1 MKAIKNKIRNPFL
14 ILLISFIGISVVS
27 GVFLLTHLH
36 TPSVTNEAVVEAMVE
51 TEMIQTN
58 LAPTTIPSETTAPA
72 PNQTDTQQTPQT
84 QITAIDPANYIENEL
99 SQDNFKTAIS
109 QLSGAIPV
117 TIDGQETRIETRYSY
132 AMFTNQPN
140 AKAKEFLLQTLR
152 QWVPENQITVEP
164 YVYVDGMG
172 GNTWYNIIVTFPGTV
187 TPQEQI
193 LFTAHYDS
201 CVVFEGDPMVS
212 APGADD
218 NGTGIATL
226 LEAVRIFSTMKFE
239 RTLKVIF
246 FSGEENFQQ
255 GSKAYAE
262 QHANENIMVV
272 LNMDMFG
279 IDKDGDRCFEIY
291 VGELPG
297 SQKIADLLLQTI
309 QENQLNLKADYLVS
323 NAYAKAD
330 QKSFWDQNI
339 PAITV
344 MENFLPDYSP
354 GGCEGVIDRTDYWH
368 LPGDK
373 IETLNLEYAFDIGKA
388 GILTVLKLAGAMP
401 IIPE

>member
-1 MKAIKNKIRNPFL
+1 MKAIKQKTRNPFL
-14 ILLISFIGISVVS
+14 ILLISFIGI
-27 GVFLLTHLH
+27 GIAAGILLLTHLH
-36 TPSVTNEAVVEAMVE
+36 TPSASREAVVEAMVE
-51 TEMIQTN
+51 TEMMQTN
-58 LAPTTIPSETTAPA
+58 MAPTAVQEEITTPA
-72 PNQTDTQQTPQT
+72 PNQADAQQTPQT
-84 QITAIDPANYIENEL
+84 QMAAIDPAIYIENEL
-99 SQDNFKTAIS
+99 SQENFKTVIS

-132 AMFTNQPN
+132 AMFSNQPN

-172 GNTWYNIIVTFPGTV
+172 GNTWYNIIITFPGTV
-187 TPQEQI
+187 TPNEQI

-201 CVVFEGDPMVS
+201 CVVFEGDPMIS
-212 APGADD
+212 APGAND
-218 NGTGIATL
+218 NGTGVAAL

-262 QHANENIMVV
+262 QHAEDNITAV

-279 IDKDGDRCFEIY
+279 TDKDGDRCFEMY

-309 QENQLNLKADYLVS
+309 QEYRLNLKADYLVS

-330 QKSFWDQNI
+330 HKSFWDQNI

-354 GGCEGVIDRTDYWH
+354 GGCEGVTDRTDYWH

-373 IETLNLEYAFDIGKA
+373 IETINLEYAFDIGKA
-388 GILTVLKLAGAMP
+388 GILTILKLAGAMP
-401 IIPE
+401 VIPK

>member
-1 MKAIKNKIRNPFL
+1 MKAIKQKTRNPFL
-14 ILLISFIGISVVS
+14 ILLISFIGI
-27 GVFLLTHLH
+27 GIAAGILLLTHLH
-36 TPSVTNEAVVEAMVE
+36 TPSASREAVVEAMVE
-51 TEMIQTN
+51 TEMMQTN
-58 LAPTTIPSETTAPA
+58 MAPTAVQKEITTPA
-72 PNQTDTQQTPQT
+72 LNQADVQQIPQT
-84 QITAIDPANYIENEL
+84 QIAVIDPAIYIEKEL
-99 SQDNFKTAIS
+99 SQENFKTAIS

-132 AMFTNQPN
+132 AMFSNQPN

-152 QWVPENQITVEP
+152 QWVLENQITVEP

-172 GNTWYNIIVTFPGTV
+172 GNTWYNIIITFPGTV
-187 TPQEQI
+187 TPNEQI

-201 CVVFEGDPMVS
+201 CVVFEGDPMIS
-212 APGADD
+212 APGAND
-218 NGTGIATL
+218 NGTGVAAL

-262 QHANENIMVV
+262 QHAEDNITAV

-279 IDKDGDRCFEIY
+279 TDKDGDRCFEMY

-309 QENQLNLKADYLVS
+309 QEYRLNLKADYLVS

-354 GGCEGVIDRTDYWH
+354 GGCEGVTDRTDYWH

-373 IETLNLEYAFDIGKA
+373 IETINLEYAFDIGKA
-388 GILTVLKLAGAMP
+388 GILTILKLAGAMP
-401 IIPE
+401 VIPK

>member
-1 MKAIKNKIRNPFL
+1 MKAIKKKTRNPFL
-14 ILLISFIGISVVS
+14 ILLISFIGIVIAA
-27 GVFLLTHLH
+27 GILLLTHLH
-36 TPSVTNEAVVEAMVE
+36 TPSASREAVVEAMVE
-51 TEMIQTN
+51 TEMMQTN
-58 LAPTTIPSETTAPA
+58 MVPTAVQKEITTPV
-72 PNQTDTQQTPQT
+72 PNQTDVQQTPQT
-84 QITAIDPANYIENEL
+84 QMAAIDPAIYIENEL
-99 SQDNFKTAIS
+99 SQENFKTVIS

-132 AMFTNQPN
+132 AMFSNQPN

-172 GNTWYNIIVTFPGTV
+172 GNTWYNIIITFPGTI
-187 TPQEQI
+187 TPNEQI

-201 CVVFEGDPMVS
+201 CVVFEGDPMIS
-212 APGADD
+212 APGAND
-218 NGTGIATL
+218 NGTGVAAL

-262 QHANENIMVV
+262 QHAEDNITAV

-279 IDKDGDRCFEIY
+279 TDKDGDRCFEMY

-309 QENQLNLKADYLVS
+309 QEYQLNLKADYLVS

-354 GGCEGVIDRTDYWH
+354 GGCEGVTDRTDYWH

-373 IETLNLEYAFDIGKA
+373 IETINLEYAFDIGKA
-388 GILTVLKLAGAMP
+388 GILTILKLAGAMP
-401 IIPE
+401 VILK

>member
-1 MKAIKNKIRNPFL
+1 LKAIKKKTCNPFL
-14 ILLISFIGISVVS
+14 ILLISFIGI
-27 GVFLLTHLH
+27 GIAAGILLLTHLH
-36 TPSVTNEAVVEAMVE
+36 TPSASREAVVEAMVE
-51 TEMIQTN
+51 TEMMQTN
-58 LAPTTIPSETTAPA
+58 MAPTAVQKEITTPA
-72 PNQTDTQQTPQT
+72 PNQADIQQTPQN
-84 QITAIDPANYIENEL
+84 QIASIDPAIYIENEL
-99 SQDNFKTAIS
+99 SQENFKTVIS

-132 AMFTNQPN
+132 AMFSNQPN
-140 AKAKEFLLQTLR
+140 AKAKDFLLQTLR

-172 GNTWYNIIVTFPGTV
+172 GNTWYNIIITFPGTV
-187 TPQEQI
+187 TPNEQI

-201 CVVFEGDPMVS
+201 CVVFEGDPMIS
-212 APGADD
+212 APGAND
-218 NGTGIATL
+218 NGTGVATL

-262 QHANENIMVV
+262 QHAEDNITAV

-279 IDKDGDRCFEIY
+279 TDKDGDRCFEMY

-309 QENQLNLKADYLVS
+309 QEYQLNLKADYLVS

-354 GGCEGVIDRTDYWH
+354 GGCEGVTDRTDYWH

-373 IETLNLEYAFDIGKA
+373 IDTINLEYAFDIGKA
-388 GILTVLKLAGAMP
+388 GILTILKLAGAMP
-401 IIPE
+401 VIPK

>member
-1 MKAIKNKIRNPFL
+1 MKAIKQKTRNPFL
-14 ILLISFIGISVVS
+14 ILLISFIGI
-27 GVFLLTHLH
+27 GIAAGILLLTHLH
-36 TPSVTNEAVVEAMVE
+36 TPSASREAVVEAMVE
-51 TEMIQTN
+51 TEMMQTN
-58 LAPTTIPSETTAPA
+58 MAPTAVQKEITTPA
-72 PNQTDTQQTPQT
+72 PNQADAQQSPQT
-84 QITAIDPANYIENEL
+84 QIAAIDPAIYIENEL
-99 SQDNFKTAIS
+99 SQENFKTVIS

-117 TIDGQETRIETRYSY
+117 TIDGLETRIETRYSY
-132 AMFTNQPN
+132 AMFSNQPN

-152 QWVPENQITVEP
+152 QWVLENQITVEP

-172 GNTWYNIIVTFPGTV
+172 GNTWYNIIITFPGTV
-187 TPQEQI
+187 TPNEQI

-201 CVVFEGDPMVS
+201 CVVFEGDPMIS
-212 APGADD
+212 APGAND
-218 NGTGIATL
+218 NGTGVAAL

-262 QHANENIMVV
+262 QHAEDNITAV

-279 IDKDGDRCFEIY
+279 TDKDGDRCFEMY

-309 QENQLNLKADYLVS
+309 QEYRLNLKADYLVS

-354 GGCEGVIDRTDYWH
+354 GGCEGVTDRTDYWH

-373 IETLNLEYAFDIGKA
+373 IETINLEYAFDIGKA
-388 GILTVLKLAGAMP
+388 GILTILKLAGAMP
-401 IIPE
+401 VIPK

>member
-1 MKAIKNKIRNPFL
+1 MKAIKNKTRNPFL
-14 ILLISFIGISVVS
+14 ILLTSLIGIGIITGIV
-27 GVFLLTHLH
+27 LLTHLH
-36 TPSVTNEAVVEAMVE
+36 TPSASREAVVEAMVE
-51 TEMIQTN
+51 TEMMQTN
-58 LAPTTIPSETTAPA
+58 MAPTAIQKEITTPVPSQAVA
-72 PNQTDTQQTPQT
+72 QQTPQT
-84 QITAIDPANYIENEL
+84 QVTAIDPAVYIENEL
-99 SQDNFKTAIS
+99 SRENFETAIR
-109 QLSGAIPV
+109 QLSGDIPV
-117 TIDGQETRIETRYSY
+117 TIDGKETRIETRYSY
-132 AMFTNQPN
+132 AMFTNQSN
-140 AKAKEFLLQTLR
+140 AKAEEFLLQTLR

-172 GNTWYNIIVTFPGTV
+172 GNTWYNIIITFPGTV

-218 NGTGIATL
+218 NGTGVAAL

-262 QHANENIMVV
+262 KHANDNITAV

-279 IDKDGDRCFEIY
+279 TDKDGDRCFEMY

-309 QENQLNLKADYLVS
+309 QENRMNLKADYLVS

-330 QKSFWDQNI
+330 QKSFWDRNI

-354 GGCEGVIDRTDYWH
+354 GGCEGVTDRTDFWH

-373 IETLNLEYAFDIGKA
+373 IETINLEYAFDIGKA
-388 GILTVLKLAGAMP
+388 GILTILKLAGA
-401 IIPE
+401 IPVVLE

>member
-1 MKAIKNKIRNPFL
+1 MKAIKKKTRNPFL
-14 ILLISFIGISVVS
+14 ILLISFIGI
-27 GVFLLTHLH
+27 GIAAGILLLTHLH
-36 TPSVTNEAVVEAMVE
+36 TPSASREAVAEAMVE
-51 TEMIQTN
+51 TEMMQTN
-58 LAPTTIPSETTAPA
+58 MAPTAVQEEITTPA
-72 PNQTDTQQTPQT
+72 PNQADAQQTPQT
-84 QITAIDPANYIENEL
+84 QMAAIDPAIYIENEL
-99 SQDNFKTAIS
+99 SQENFKTVIS

-132 AMFTNQPN
+132 AMFSNQPN

-172 GNTWYNIIVTFPGTV
+172 GNTWYNIIITFPGTV
-187 TPQEQI
+187 TPNEQI

-201 CVVFEGDPMVS
+201 CVVFEGDPMIS
-212 APGADD
+212 APGAND
-218 NGTGIATL
+218 NGTGVAAL

-255 GSKAYAE
+255 GSKAYAA
-262 QHANENIMVV
+262 QHAEDNIIAV

-279 IDKDGDRCFEIY
+279 TDKDGDRCFEMY

-309 QENQLNLKADYLVS
+309 QEYQLNLKADYLVS

-354 GGCEGVIDRTDYWH
+354 GGCEGVTDRTDYWH

-373 IETLNLEYAFDIGKA
+373 IETINLEYAFDIGKA
-388 GILTVLKLAGAMP
+388 GILTILKLAGAMP
-401 IIPE
+401 VILK

>member
-1 MKAIKNKIRNPFL
+1 LKAIKKKTRNPFL
-14 ILLISFIGISVVS
+14 ILLISFIGI
-27 GVFLLTHLH
+27 GIAAGILLLTHLH
-36 TPSVTNEAVVEAMVE
+36 TPSASREAVVEAMVE
-51 TEMIQTN
+51 TEMMQTN
-58 LAPTTIPSETTAPA
+58 MAPTAVQKEITTPA
-72 PNQTDTQQTPQT
+72 PNQADIQQTPQN
-84 QITAIDPANYIENEL
+84 QIASIDPAIYIENEL
-99 SQDNFKTAIS
+99 SQENFKTVIS

-117 TIDGQETRIETRYSY
+117 TIDGQETQIETRYSY
-132 AMFTNQPN
+132 AMFSNQPN

-172 GNTWYNIIVTFPGTV
+172 GNTWYNIIITFPGTV
-187 TPQEQI
+187 TPNEQI

-201 CVVFEGDPMVS
+201 CVVFEGDPMIS
-212 APGADD
+212 APGAND
-218 NGTGIATL
+218 NGTGVAAL

-262 QHANENIMVV
+262 QHAEDNITAV

-279 IDKDGDRCFEIY
+279 TDKDGDRCFEMY
-291 VGELPG
+291 VGELSG

-309 QENQLNLKADYLVS
+309 QEYQLNLKADYLVS

-354 GGCEGVIDRTDYWH
+354 GGCEGVTDRTDYWH

-373 IETLNLEYAFDIGKA
+373 IDTINLEYAFDIGKA
-388 GILTVLKLAGAMP
+388 GILTILKLAGAMP
-401 IIPE
+401 VILK

>member
-1 MKAIKNKIRNPFL
+1 LKAIKQKTRNPFL
-14 ILLISFIGISVVS
+14 ILLISFIGI
-27 GVFLLTHLH
+27 GIAAGILLLTHLH
-36 TPSVTNEAVVEAMVE
+36 TPSASREAVVEAMVE
-51 TEMIQTN
+51 TEMMQTN
-58 LAPTTIPSETTAPA
+58 MAPTAVQKEITTPA
-72 PNQTDTQQTPQT
+72 LNQADVQQIPQT
-84 QITAIDPANYIENEL
+84 QIAVIDPAIYIEKEL
-99 SQDNFKTAIS
+99 SQENFKTAIS

-132 AMFTNQPN
+132 AMFSNQPN

-152 QWVPENQITVEP
+152 QWVLENQITVEP

-172 GNTWYNIIVTFPGTV
+172 GNTWYNIIITFPGTV
-187 TPQEQI
+187 TPNEQI

-201 CVVFEGDPMVS
+201 CVVFEGDPMIS
-212 APGADD
+212 APGAND
-218 NGTGIATL
+218 NGTGVAAL

-262 QHANENIMVV
+262 QHAEDNITAV

-279 IDKDGDRCFEIY
+279 TDKDGDRCFEMY

-309 QENQLNLKADYLVS
+309 QEYRLNLKADYLVS

-354 GGCEGVIDRTDYWH
+354 GGCEGVTDRTDYWH

-373 IETLNLEYAFDIGKA
+373 IETINLEYAFDIGKA
-388 GILTVLKLAGAMP
+388 GILTILKLAGAMP
-401 IIPE
+401 VIPK

>member
-1 MKAIKNKIRNPFL
+1 MKAIKKKTRNPFL
-14 ILLISFIGISVVS
+14 ILLISFIGI
-27 GVFLLTHLH
+27 GIAAGILLLTHLH
-36 TPSVTNEAVVEAMVE
+36 TPSASREAVVEAMVE
-51 TEMIQTN
+51 TEMMQTN
-58 LAPTTIPSETTAPA
+58 MAPTAVQKEITTPA
-72 PNQTDTQQTPQT
+72 PNQADAQQTPQT
-84 QITAIDPANYIENEL
+84 QMAAIDPAIYIENEL
-99 SQDNFKTAIS
+99 SQENFKTVIS

-117 TIDGQETRIETRYSY
+117 TIDGQETQIETRYSY
-132 AMFTNQPN
+132 AMFSNQPN

-172 GNTWYNIIVTFPGTV
+172 GNTWYNIIITFPGTV
-187 TPQEQI
+187 TPNEQI

-201 CVVFEGDPMVS
+201 CVVFEGDPMIS
-212 APGADD
+212 APGAND
-218 NGTGIATL
+218 NGTGVAAL

-262 QHANENIMVV
+262 QHAEDNITAV

-279 IDKDGDRCFEIY
+279 TDKDGDRCFEMY

-309 QENQLNLKADYLVS
+309 QEYQLNLKADYLVS

-354 GGCEGVIDRTDYWH
+354 GGCEGVTDRTDYWH

-373 IETLNLEYAFDIGKA
+373 IDTINLEYAFDIGKA
-388 GILTVLKLAGAMP
+388 GILTILKLAGAMP
-401 IIPE
+401 VIPK

>member
-1 MKAIKNKIRNPFL
+1 MKAIKKKTRNPFL
-14 ILLISFIGISVVS
+14 ILLISFIGI
-27 GVFLLTHLH
+27 GIAAGILLLTHLH
-36 TPSVTNEAVVEAMVE
+36 TPSASREAVVEAMVE
-51 TEMIQTN
+51 TEMMQTN
-58 LAPTTIPSETTAPA
+58 MAPTAVQKEITTPA
-72 PNQTDTQQTPQT
+72 PNQADAQQTPQT
-84 QITAIDPANYIENEL
+84 QIAAIDPAIYIKNEL
-99 SQDNFKTAIS
+99 SQENFKTVIS

-132 AMFTNQPN
+132 AMFSNQPN

-172 GNTWYNIIVTFPGTV
+172 GNIWYNIIITFPGTV
-187 TPQEQI
+187 TPNEQI

-201 CVVFEGDPMVS
+201 CVVFEGDPMIS
-212 APGADD
+212 APGAND
-218 NGTGIATL
+218 NGTGVAAL

-262 QHANENIMVV
+262 QHAEDNITAV

-279 IDKDGDRCFEIY
+279 TDKDGDRCFEMY

-297 SQKIADLLLQTI
+297 SQKIADLLLRTI
-309 QENQLNLKADYLVS
+309 QEYQLNLKADYLVS

-354 GGCEGVIDRTDYWH
+354 GGCEGVTDRTDYWH

-373 IETLNLEYAFDIGKA
+373 IETINLEYAFDIGKA
-388 GILTVLKLAGAMP
+388 GILTILKLAGAMP
-401 IIPE
+401 VIPK

>member
-1 MKAIKNKIRNPFL
+1 
-14 ILLISFIGISVVS
+14 
-27 GVFLLTHLH
+27 
-36 TPSVTNEAVVEAMVE
+36 
-51 TEMIQTN
+51 
-58 LAPTTIPSETTAPA
+58 
-72 PNQTDTQQTPQT
+72 
-84 QITAIDPANYIENEL
+84 
-99 SQDNFKTAIS
+99 
-109 QLSGAIPV
+109 
-117 TIDGQETRIETRYSY
+117 
-132 AMFTNQPN
+132 
-140 AKAKEFLLQTLR
+140 
-152 QWVPENQITVEP
+152 
-164 YVYVDGMG
+164 
-172 GNTWYNIIVTFPGTV
+172 IITFPGTV
-187 TPQEQI
+187 TPNEQI

-201 CVVFEGDPMVS
+201 CVVFEGDPMIS
-212 APGADD
+212 APGAND
-218 NGTGIATL
+218 NGTGVAAL

-262 QHANENIMVV
+262 QHAEDNIIAV

-279 IDKDGDRCFEIY
+279 TDKDGDRCFEMY

-309 QENQLNLKADYLVS
+309 QENRLNLKADYLVS

-330 QKSFWDQNI
+330 QKSFWDRNI

-354 GGCEGVIDRTDYWH
+354 GGCEGVTDRTDFWH

-373 IETLNLEYAFDIGKA
+373 IEAINLEYAFDIGKS
-388 GILTVLKLAGAMP
+388 GILTILKLAGA
-401 IIPE
+401 IPVVPK

>member
-1 MKAIKNKIRNPFL
+1 MKAIKKKTRNPFL
-14 ILLISFIGISVVS
+14 ILLISFIGI
-27 GVFLLTHLH
+27 GIAAGILLLTHLH
-36 TPSVTNEAVVEAMVE
+36 TPSASREAVVEAMVE

-58 LAPTTIPSETTAPA
+58 MAPTAVQKEITTPA
-72 PNQTDTQQTPQT
+72 PNQADAQQTPQT
-84 QITAIDPANYIENEL
+84 QMAAIDPAIYIENEL
-99 SQDNFKTAIS
+99 SQENFKTVIS

-117 TIDGQETRIETRYSY
+117 TIDGQETQIETRYSY
-132 AMFTNQPN
+132 AMFSNQPN

-172 GNTWYNIIVTFPGTV
+172 GNTWYNIIITFPGTV
-187 TPQEQI
+187 TPNEQI

-201 CVVFEGDPMVS
+201 CVVFEGDPMIS
-212 APGADD
+212 APGAND
-218 NGTGIATL
+218 NGTGVAAL

-262 QHANENIMVV
+262 QHAEDNITAV

-279 IDKDGDRCFEIY
+279 TDKDGDRCFEMY

-309 QENQLNLKADYLVS
+309 QEYQLNLKADYLVS

-354 GGCEGVIDRTDYWH
+354 GGCEGVTDRTDYWH

-373 IETLNLEYAFDIGKA
+373 IETINLEYAFDIGKA
-388 GILTVLKLAGAMP
+388 GILTVLKLAGAISVVP
-401 IIPE
+401 K

>member
-1 MKAIKNKIRNPFL
+1 MKAIKQKTRNPFL
-14 ILLISFIGISVVS
+14 ILLISFIGI
-27 GVFLLTHLH
+27 GIAAGILLLTHLH
-36 TPSVTNEAVVEAMVE
+36 TPSASREAVVEAMVE
-51 TEMIQTN
+51 TEMMQTN
-58 LAPTTIPSETTAPA
+58 MAPTAVQKEITTPA
-72 PNQTDTQQTPQT
+72 PNQADAQQSPQT
-84 QITAIDPANYIENEL
+84 QIAAIDPAIYIENEL
-99 SQDNFKTAIS
+99 SQENFKTVIS

-117 TIDGQETRIETRYSY
+117 TIDGLETRIETRYSY
-132 AMFTNQPN
+132 AMFSNQPN

-172 GNTWYNIIVTFPGTV
+172 GNTWYNIIITFPGTV
-187 TPQEQI
+187 TPNEQI

-201 CVVFEGDPMVS
+201 CVVFEGDPMIS
-212 APGADD
+212 APGAND
-218 NGTGIATL
+218 NGTGVAAL

-262 QHANENIMVV
+262 QHAEDNITAV

-279 IDKDGDRCFEIY
+279 TDKDGDRCFEMY

-309 QENQLNLKADYLVS
+309 QEYRLNLKADYLVS

-354 GGCEGVIDRTDYWH
+354 GGCEGVTDRTDYWH

-373 IETLNLEYAFDIGKA
+373 IETINLEYAFDIGKA
-388 GILTVLKLAGAMP
+388 GILTILKLAGAMP
-401 IIPE
+401 VIPK

>member
-1 MKAIKNKIRNPFL
+1 MKAIKKKTRNPFL
-14 ILLISFIGISVVS
+14 ILLISFIGI
-27 GVFLLTHLH
+27 GIAAGILLLTHLH
-36 TPSVTNEAVVEAMVE
+36 TPSASREAVVEAMVE
-51 TEMIQTN
+51 TEMMQTN
-58 LAPTTIPSETTAPA
+58 MAPTAVQKEITTPA
-72 PNQTDTQQTPQT
+72 PNQADVQQTPQT
-84 QITAIDPANYIENEL
+84 QIAAIDPAIYIKNEL
-99 SQDNFKTAIS
+99 SQENFKTAIS

-132 AMFTNQPN
+132 AMFSNQPN

-172 GNTWYNIIVTFPGTV
+172 GNIWYNIIITFPGTV
-187 TPQEQI
+187 TPNEQI

-201 CVVFEGDPMVS
+201 CVVFEGDPMIS
-212 APGADD
+212 APGAND
-218 NGTGIATL
+218 NGTGVAAL

-262 QHANENIMVV
+262 QHAEDNITAV

-279 IDKDGDRCFEIY
+279 TDKDGDRCFEMY

-297 SQKIADLLLQTI
+297 SQKIADLLLRTI
-309 QENQLNLKADYLVS
+309 QEYQLNLKADYLVS

-354 GGCEGVIDRTDYWH
+354 GGCEGVTDRTDYWH

-373 IETLNLEYAFDIGKA
+373 IETINLEYAFDIGKA
-388 GILTVLKLAGAMP
+388 GILTILKLAGAMP
-401 IIPE
+401 VIPK